1 MTDIL
6 KLLSNPAFKGMTIT
20 QAVEHC
26 IKQDPEV
33 PKRFLIRRAQLQD
46 DEQLVREYAENP
58 EIKEGLWRMHAAGL
72 FNCTCEAIAMHFP
85 EFADLRDTV
94 KDKLDQLNSR
104 GS

>member
-1 MTDIL
+1 
-6 KLLSNPAFKGMTIT
+6 MTIT

-58 EIKEGLWRMHAAGL
+58 EIKEGLWRMHAA
-72 FNCTCEAIAMHFP
+72 
-85 EFADLRDTV
+85 
-94 KDKLDQLNSR
+94 
-104 GS
+104 